1 MCQKSFISTAIV
13 LLAMC
18 FAVSTTAAVERCV
31 LVELFTSIVCGNC
44 HYAEAA
50 LDSLTQEYPDSSLAI
65 IRYHCIPAPADT
77 NYKPTLYRPESQDR
91 WTSYYGQS
99 SAPRT
104 FFDGGMLVAG
114 ADDSSYYDF
123 KDSVEVRRAIPSPLS
138 MSLSVTYDTTSRS
151 GQVFA
156 QVIAVDS
163 VEEEDLYLRYA
174 LIESEAIHIADVY
187 QEVLRDMIPDA
198 QGVSFSIDQG
208 ETFNDTVDFTIDTL
222 WFPENCDMVVFVQ
235 DDDTKEVLQSVQTWI
250 PLSQI
255 PAAVEDLKITLS
267 GSDLYLDW
275 SPVTKD
281 KSGHPL
287 LVDYYRVFRDTCRY
301 CIPGAKVLIDST
313 TELFYLD
320 TSCGKVGD
328 TQNNC
333 CYYVTAVAGGLES
346 DPSNEV
352 GEFDFYI
359 SNAK

>member
-1 MCQKSFISTAIV
+1 MRQKSFVSGMFLV
-13 LLAMC
+13 LLALC
-18 FAVSTTAAVERCV
+18 FTVSTTAAVERCV
-31 LVELFTSIVCGNC
+31 LVELFTWTIC
-44 HYAEAA
+44 HSCPEAEAA

-65 IRYHCIPAPADT
+65 IRYHCVPAPSD
-77 NYKPTLYRPESQDR
+77 TLYKPESQDR

-99 SAPRT
+99 SVSRT
-104 FFDGGMLVAG
+104 FFDGGMMVAG

-174 LIESEAIHIADVY
+174 LIESEAIHIAEVY

-198 QGVSFSIDQG
+198 QGVSFAIDQG
-208 ETFNDTVDFTIDTL
+208 ETFNDTMDFTIDPL

-250 PLSQI
+250 PLFQV
-255 PAAVEDLKITLS
+255 PAPVEDLKVTLS
-267 GSDLYLDW
+267 DSHLYLDW

-281 KSGHPL
+281 KNGHPL
-287 LVDYYRVFRDTCRY
+287 LVDYYRVFRDTSRY
-301 CIPGAKVLIDST
+301 CIPGAKALIDST
-313 TELFYLD
+313 AELFYLD

-333 CYYVTAVAGGLES
+333 YYYVTAMAGGLES

-352 GEFDFYI
+352 GEFDFYVP
-359 SNAK
+359 NVK